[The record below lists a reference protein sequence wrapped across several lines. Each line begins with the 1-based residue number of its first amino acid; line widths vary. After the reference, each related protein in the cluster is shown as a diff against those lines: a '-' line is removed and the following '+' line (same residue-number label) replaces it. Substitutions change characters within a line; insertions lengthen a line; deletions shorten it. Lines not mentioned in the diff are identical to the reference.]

1 MTLLKGGLS
10 GLSAQIKDKLIQQ
23 SLERRLKQ
31 AGLDESAHA
40 QAPATARTETGLA
53 QRRASDVSQRTDP
66 RAAVGDGR
74 VGAAISEEFY
84 RFDRM
89 PGYKQIQI
97 IHSGAQRM
105 GLVNPFFKQHEGV
118 ASAHTQIAG
127 QKLINFS
134 SYNYLNLSGDARI
147 NAAAV
152 AAIEQYGTSVSAS
165 RLVSGE
171 RPIHRALEAA
181 LAALYE
187 AEDAIVYV
195 SGHATNVTTIGYLFG
210 PRDLIVHDEFIHNSA
225 LEGIKLSG
233 AKRFSF
239 QHNDWKALDQ
249 LLTQHRANY
258 ERVLIVVEGIYS
270 MDGDYPDLPKFVELR
285 NRHQVFLMVDEA
297 HSLGV
302 MGARGHGIREHFGL
316 QTTDVDLWM
325 GTLSKTLA
333 GCGGYIA
340 GQSALIEHLKFLAP
354 GFLYSVGMS
363 PPLAAAS
370 LAALQCLAVEQ
381 PRVTALQERGK
392 YFLQLAQAAGIDTG
406 TSTGLAV
413 VPAIIGSSIR
423 ATRLSSAMLARGV
436 NVQPIL
442 YPAVPEKSARLRFF
456 MSCEH
461 TEQEIEHTVT
471 ALAEEIKNL

>member
-1 MTLLKGGLS
+1 MRNNKGGLA
-10 GLSAQIKDKLIQQ
+10 GLSAKLKDKLIQQ

-31 AGLDESAHA
+31 VAPPEQRPASPVADRRNQLTSSSSAMGNSHEMPPIA
-40 QAPATARTETGLA
+40 
-53 QRRASDVSQRTDP
+53 
-66 RAAVGDGR
+66 
-74 VGAAISEEFY
+74 EEFY

-105 GLVNPFFKQHEGV
+105 GLVNPFFKQHDGL
-118 ASAHTQIAG
+118 ANAHTQIAG
-127 QKLINFS
+127 RDLINFS

-152 AAIEQYGTSVSAS
+152 NAIEKYGTSVSAS

-171 RPIHRALEAA
+171 RQIHRELETA

-187 AEDAIVYV
+187 AEDAIVFV

-210 PRDLIVHDEFIHNSA
+210 AQDLVVHDEFIHNSA

-239 QHNDWKALDQ
+239 QHNNWQALDQ
-249 LLTQHRANY
+249 LLTQHRSNY
-258 ERVLIVVEGIYS
+258 ERVLVVIEGIYS
-270 MDGDYPDLPKFVELR
+270 MDGDYPDLPRFVEIR
-285 NRHQVFLMVDEA
+285 NRHKVFLMVDEA

-302 MGARGHGIREHFGL
+302 MGARGYGIREHFGL
-316 QTTDVDLWM
+316 QSGDVDLWM

-340 GQSALIEHLKFLAP
+340 GESALIDHLKYLAP

-370 LAALQCLAVEQ
+370 LAALQCLAAEQ
-381 PRVTALQERGK
+381 TRVTALQERGK
-392 YFLQLAQAAGIDTG
+392 YFLQLAQAASVNTG
-406 TSTGLAV
+406 TSSGLAV

-423 ATRLSSAMLARGV
+423 ATRLSSAMLARGI

-456 MSCEH
+456 MSCQH
-461 TEQEIEHTVT
+461 TEQEIEYSVSV
-471 ALAEEIKNL
+471 LAEEIKNL